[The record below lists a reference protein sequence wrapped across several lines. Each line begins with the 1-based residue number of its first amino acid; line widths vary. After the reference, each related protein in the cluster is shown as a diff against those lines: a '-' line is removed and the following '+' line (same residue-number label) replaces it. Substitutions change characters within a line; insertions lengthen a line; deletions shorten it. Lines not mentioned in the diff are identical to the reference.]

1 MNFHKTIPFRRI
13 EQLTRVTIAIFSLTF
28 VLFSCGENNDSNTD
42 LLKERMEE
50 VQNTDRDL
58 VDSPCEL
65 LTIEEMANI
74 CSVSGEI
81 EITQLA
87 KMYTYPTCVYSWND
101 GKCIQESSIGG
112 HSTFVVDNNVMIVMV
127 KDASEDIF
135 EISTGVYK
143 DGISVENV
151 GEKAKW
157 GEKMSQ
163 LSFLSK
169 GYMFHVNV
177 KILPSSEENKKAA
190 VEIARFLVEKL

>member
-1 MNFHKTIPFRRI
+1 MHNQKINSFGKIQQI
-13 EQLTRVTIAIFSLTF
+13 TRATVAVFSLTF
-28 VLFSCGENNDSNTD
+28 VLFSCGDNNTSNAD
-42 LLKERMEE
+42 LLKDRMEE

-65 LTIEEMANI
+65 LSTEEMANV
-74 CSVSGEI
+74 CSIPSTV

-101 GKCIQESSIGG
+101 GKCIQESFSGG

-127 KDASEDIF
+127 EDATDDIF
-135 EISTGVYK
+135 EMSTGVYK
-143 DGISVENV
+143 DGVSVDNV
-151 GEKAKW
+151 GEKAMW

-163 LSFLSK
+163 LSFMAK

-177 KILPSSEENKKAA
+177 KILPSAEENKKAA
-190 VEIARFLVEKL
+190 IDIARFLAEKL